1 MIFVDTSFWF
11 ALRRKRD
18 SRHELARDVLARHR
32 HELLLTSG
40 HVRGETWT
48 LINRR
53 VGHAAAV
60 GFLDQIDR
68 SPRLRVEHVSERL
81 ERQALLW
88 LRQRNDREFSFV
100 DATSFALMR
109 HLGMS
114 AALAFDDDFA
124 AAGFVEL
131 R

>member
-1 MIFVDTSFWF
+1 MIYVDTSFWF
-11 ALRRKRD
+11 ALRRPRD
-18 SRHELARDVLARHR
+18 RRHELARDVLARHR
-32 HELLLTSG
+32 HDLLLTSSL
-40 HVRGETWT
+40 VQGETWT

-60 GFLDQIDR
+60 GFLDQTDR
-68 SPRLRVEHVSERL
+68 SARLRVEHVTEGL
-81 ERQALLW
+81 ERQALTW
-88 LRQRNDREFSFV
+88 LRQRPDREFSFV

-109 HLGMS
+109 HLGLTE
-114 AALAFDDDFA
+114 ALAFDDDFT